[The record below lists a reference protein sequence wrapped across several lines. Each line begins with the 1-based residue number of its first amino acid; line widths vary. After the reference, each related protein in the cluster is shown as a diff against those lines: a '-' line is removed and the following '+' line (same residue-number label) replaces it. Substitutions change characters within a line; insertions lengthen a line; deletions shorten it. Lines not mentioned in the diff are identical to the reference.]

1 MLALHQRRAAART
14 PHEQSVLA
22 AQIAAPDRQID
33 RLVYT
38 LYGLSEEEVRIVEG
52 AERGV
57 DDRERERYN
66 RREENAMTTVTL
78 ELPQRIYQRAAEIAK
93 ATKRP
98 IEQVVAEWIRP
109 PAERTQSAQEAVL
122 TGMETLNT
130 AQLTQIAQAG
140 VDSADTERLRQLLSL
155 QEKRELTQS
164 EHTEAARL
172 VEQEDLITLRK
183 AKAIYLLKQRNAMPG
198 NLVVSGG

>member
-22 AQIAAPDRQID
+22 AQSAATDRQID
-33 RLVYT
+33 RLVYE